1 MIHPTQFTVRNGYV
15 KYPNMQVDIG
25 TTPINFSGSVP
36 IDPNR
41 KIENFSVTLP
51 ISITGKIAKTGSQGT
66 SRTTVHIKGTPNKP
80 TLDLGKI
87 IKDNAIQT
95 GMELLMEGAKKGR

>member
-1 MIHPTQFTVRNGYV
+1 
-15 KYPNMQVDIG
+15 MQMDIG

-51 ISITGKIAKTGSQGT
+51 ISATGKIAKAGSQGT
-66 SRTTVHIKGTPNKP
+66 AGTTVHIKGTPNKP
-80 TLDLGKI
+80 TLDLGKMI
-87 IKDNAIQT
+87 QDNAVQT
-95 GMELLMEGAKKGR
+95 GLDLLTQGAKKKR